1 MNSVEEDDILESSAA
16 ELIEV
21 VGDPAPAGLPVRAA
35 LLHRPRPPVDA
46 VGRGRLLA
54 TLDRGLGLPVSLVC
68 APAGFGK
75 SIIVSQWVETI
86 DRPDAWVTLD
96 SAIDDPRWF
105 LMHLAEAIRRV
116 VPGALDVVSQMV
128 QAPTLPELSVVITEL
143 SNELSDVPHP
153 IVVVLDDYHLITS
166 PSVHEVVSA
175 LIEHHDGAVHFVIV
189 SRQEP
194 PLRLRALRVRGLLGQ
209 LRMSELALDRE
220 EVQLLARQLLPR
232 DWLDQE
238 IHELFTATEGWPAG
252 VRLAIEAYRLDSDS
266 ELVGVGF
273 LDQATQDDLLA
284 EILESVPV
292 PVRRYLQVVSHFP
305 SFSAELCDAAIA
317 NRVAGPATMTGSEF
331 IDWLLRHN
339 LFIVP
344 LDNEGVLY
352 RFHHLFAQLLDN
364 WRVAHGAD
372 PQAQIQERDMRVRVA
387 GVFRT
392 HGMVEEAIEQL
403 HLAGERADLVLWT
416 AEFGNQLIE
425 EERWAELARVLS
437 RVPSDVVDNEPTLLL
452 LRAWLVGEFQSR
464 FGEMSDALD
473 RAEAL
478 LERGNV
484 PDPAINS
491 SLRGQIAELRS
502 AYEKLISADFEGA
515 VADAEVAQEL
525 LATTPGRHLT
535 FAIVAGVVSLAG
547 AGRSQE
553 AHQLAS
559 SVMGDERFAGAPFD
573 PMAWA
578 LPYLGWLE
586 GDLALEERHATQLL
600 VIGERFGLVDT
611 IAAAHYFSG
620 TVAYERNRLDEAT
633 QHLKKVID
641 ARYATAAANV
651 VHSWIAL
658 SLAELAQGRGD
669 DADVSAASMMQ
680 FVLDTHSD
688 HLQPTAEAFL
698 AELDLRRGRPAAAL
712 RWVHTADPDAQLHSF
727 LFYDPMP
734 TYVEVLMSS
743 KPDAESGRQ
752 LLEQYLDAA
761 QQRNHRPLTIR
772 LLGLQALDR
781 ANQGDECGALDSLA
795 HAIGLSQEGG
805 IVRRVADLGPDLV
818 PLLHRLDVAGHAL
831 AHVGAVLAAIEPETA
846 GSVATAV
853 TTVAGEPALTPR
865 EFDVLRLLAEHKTNQ
880 EIGRELFI
888 APGTV
893 KKNTVRLY
901 DKLNVHGRREAV
913 AKARILGYLSD

>member
-1 MNSVEEDDILESSAA
+1 M
-16 ELIEV
+16 
-21 VGDPAPAGLPVRAA
+21 
-35 LLHRPRPPVDA
+35 
-46 VGRGRLLA
+46 GRGRLLA

-86 DRPDAWVTLD
+86 DRPVAWLTVD
-96 SAIDDPRWF
+96 PAIDPAIDDPLWF
-105 LMHLAEAIRRV
+105 LMHLTEAIRRV
-116 VPGALDVVSQMV
+116 VPGALAVVAQMV
-128 QAPTLPELSVVITEL
+128 QAPVLPELSVVITQL
-143 SNELSDVPHP
+143 SNELSELPQP
-153 IVVVLDDYHLITS
+153 IVVVLDDYHRITS
-166 PSVHEVVSA
+166 PSVHQVVSA

-194 PLRLRALRVRGLLGQ
+194 PLRLSALRVRGLLGQ

-220 EVQLLARQLLPR
+220 EVQLLARDLLPR

-238 IHELFTATEGWPAG
+238 LHELFTATEGWPAG
-252 VRLAIEAYRLDSDS
+252 VRLAVEAHRTHSGS

-284 EILESVPV
+284 EILESAPM
-292 PVRRYLQVVSHFP
+292 PVRRFVQVVSHFP

-317 NRVAGPATMTGSEF
+317 DRVAGPAMMTGSEF

-339 LFIVP
+339 LFIVQ
-344 LDNEGVLY
+344 LDHEGVWY

-364 WRVAHGAD
+364 WRASYGTD
-372 PQAQIQERDMRVRVA
+372 PQAQAQERDMRVRVA

-403 HLAGERADLVLWT
+403 HLAGEDADLVLWT

-464 FGEMSDALD
+464 FREMSDVLD

-478 LERGNV
+478 LERENV
-484 PDPAINS
+484 PDPAVNR

-559 SVMGDERFAGAPFD
+559 SVMGDERFAAAPFD

-586 GDLALEERHATQLL
+586 GDLTLEERHATQLL
-600 VIGERFGLVDT
+600 AIGERFGLVDT
-611 IAAAHYFSG
+611 IAAAHYFLG
-620 TVAYERNRLDEAT
+620 TVAYEGNRLDEAT

-641 ARYATAAANV
+641 ARYAITAGNV

-658 SLAELAQGRGD
+658 ALAELAQGRGD

-680 FVLDTHSD
+680 YVLDTHSD
-688 HLQPTAEAFL
+688 YLKPTAEAFL

-712 RWVHTADPDAQLHSF
+712 RWVHMADPDAQRHAF

-734 TYVEVLMSS
+734 TYVEVLLSS
-743 KPDAESGRQ
+743 TPDADRGPQ

-761 QQRNHRPLTIR
+761 QRRNHVPLAVR
-772 LLGLQALDR
+772 LLGLQALHR
-781 ANQGDECGALDSLA
+781 AALDDESGALDSLERA
-795 HAIGLSQEGG
+795 VTLSHHGGLT
-805 IVRRVADLGPDLV
+805 RRIADLGPALT
-818 PLLHRLDVAGHAL
+818 PLLHRLDVTGDTL
-831 AHVGAVLAAIEPETA
+831 AHVGAILAAIEPDTE
-846 GSVATAV
+846 GSPTVPM
-853 TTVAGEPALTPR
+853 VAGEPALTPR
-865 EFDVLRLLAEHKTNQ
+865 EYDVLRLLAVHKTNQ

-913 AKARILGYLSD
+913 AKARTLGYLPD